1 MPLKEN
7 GLKSL
12 KQSKINKRFIYLIS
26 PNKIK
31 RSTFY
36 IDLEKIFKL
45 RKVSF
50 FQLRLKNEV
59 NSNKITIGKK
69 IKKICKKY
77 RVKFLV
83 NDEPNLAKKL
93 NADGCHIGQDDMNF
107 FNSRKILKNKKIIG
121 VTCHNSKKLA
131 LTAKKNGANYIA
143 FGAFFKSSTKKSTYK
158 ANLNILRW
166 SKKKITIP
174 TVAIGGINN
183 SNYKKILL
191 NGANYIACSSYV
203 WNNRNLDPVSAIRQF
218 K

>member
-1 MPLKEN
+1 LPLKEN